1 MPAFKTALPK
11 VQHSK
16 SFKLKKL
23 KIARWTVQ
31 KIAKIARYV
40 VQFFFLC
47 DDTRILS
54 GKFTVFEWF
63 KPISKTIN

>member
-23 KIARWTVQ
+23 KIARWTMQ
-31 KIAKIARYV
+31 KIAKIARRI
-40 VQFFFLC
+40 VQFLYIC
-47 DDTRILS
+47 KKI
-54 GKFTVFEWF
+54 K
-63 KPISKTIN
+63 